1 MVVNSKKNKL
11 SSENDCSILPLSSDG
26 KVLLLLFV
34 IILFGPYLPHF
45 NPLPG
50 RVRLDHLLLPGL
62 GILIFLRSV
71 VKEEIQVS
79 SYFMVYVALLL
90 WFLSI
95 TVVITIFPS
104 TKYISPSTSVIAAL
118 DSYLRPLLILFI
130 VANMRVGKTELVA
143 VVRLVLL
150 ASLPLF
156 IIGILQLVPATKST
170 VNELLVTLYDNGRAT
185 GGSGHKHF
193 YNVLSGGRAMSIFW
207 QVSTFGM
214 FATLCLG
221 LLIAQFIGAR
231 IIKSRTVTYLILLLT
246 IIGGVISGSKVFTG
260 GIIIMAISA
269 VISTQVRRHLMRPRN
284 IILAIVTIILFSLM
298 LAQFFPR
305 AYNLFTVRFEPTSF
319 ISRYGAGR
327 FWASD
332 IPGLAPKVVR
342 TGAVDIFKSYPVA
355 GLGLTV
361 ANRTTDSFLFGI
373 LIMGGVIGGFI
384 FILFMGIICSKMLSI
399 ARRHPDKTVA
409 SLSLA
414 MLFLTIVF
422 FAAAVGFHTFIQDRV
437 GDTYWLL
444 VGLLFSAGSIN
455 KEHTKLCHEKIQ

>member
-1 MVVNSKKNKL
+1 MAVNSNKNRL
-11 SSENDCSILPLSSDG
+11 YFENDCSTLPISRDG
-26 KVLLLLFV
+26 KILLLLFV

-45 NPLPG
+45 DPLPG

-62 GILIFLRSV
+62 GILIFSRSV
-71 VKEEIQVS
+71 VKGEIHVS
-79 SYFMVYVALLL
+79 SYIMVYVALLL

-95 TVVITIFPS
+95 TVVITIYPS
-104 TKYISPSTSVIAAL
+104 IKYVSPTISVIAAL
-118 DSYLRPLLILFI
+118 DSYLRPLIILFI

-143 VVRLVLL
+143 VVRLILL

-170 VNELLVTLYDNGRAT
+170 INEILVTLYNNDRAT
-185 GGSGHKHF
+185 GGSGYKHF
-193 YNVLSGGRAMSIFW
+193 YDVLGGGRAMSIFW

-214 FATLCLG
+214 FAILCLG
-221 LLIAQFIGAR
+221 LLIAQFIGVR
-231 IIKSRTVTYLILLLT
+231 IIKSRAITYLIFLFT

-260 GIIIMAISA
+260 GIIILAILT
-269 VISTQVRRHLMRPRN
+269 VISTRVRRHLIRPKN
-284 IILAIVTIILFSLM
+284 IILAIVTIILFSL
-298 LAQFFPR
+298 LLSYVFPR
-305 AYNLFTVRFEPTSF
+305 AYYLFTARFEPTSL
-319 ISRYGAGR
+319 ISRYGSGR

-342 TGAVDIFKSYPVA
+342 TGAVDIFKNNPVA

-373 LIMGGVIGGFI
+373 LIMGGAIGGFL
-384 FILFMGIICSKMLSI
+384 FLLFMGIICRKLLSI

-409 SLSLA
+409 SLSLV

-422 FAAAVGFHTFIQDRV
+422 FVAALAFHSFIQDRV
-437 GDTYWLL
+437 GDAYWLI
-444 VGLLFSAGSIN
+444 VGLLFSAGSRN
-455 KEHTKLCHEKIQ
+455 KEHTELCHEEIQ